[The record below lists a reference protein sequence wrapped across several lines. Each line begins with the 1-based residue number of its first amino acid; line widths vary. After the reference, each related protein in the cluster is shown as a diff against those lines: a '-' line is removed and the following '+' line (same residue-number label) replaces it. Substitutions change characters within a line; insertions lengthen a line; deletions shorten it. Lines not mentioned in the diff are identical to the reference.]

1 MDIGIA
7 LAGGSTPGGD
17 GDGTS
22 LGSVFSII
30 FFLGVFVTIIFSII
44 SSIGY
49 VTCSVHLDLAA
60 PSRAPCTAGRLWQ
73 HSRQPC
79 SIPNQ
84 TL

>member
-30 FFLGVFVTIIFSII
+30 FFMGVFVTIIFSII
-44 SSIGY
+44 SSIGW
-49 VTCSVHLDLAA
+49 VTLPFYLDLAA
-60 PSRAPCTAGRLWQ
+60 PSQAPCKARRCWRRLW
-73 HSRQPC
+73 
-79 SIPNQ
+79 
-84 TL
+84 